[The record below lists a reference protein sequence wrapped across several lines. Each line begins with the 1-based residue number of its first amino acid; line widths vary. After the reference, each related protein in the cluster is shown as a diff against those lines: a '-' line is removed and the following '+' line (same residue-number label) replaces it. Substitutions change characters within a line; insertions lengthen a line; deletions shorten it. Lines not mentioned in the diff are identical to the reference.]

1 MRFVG
6 NLAIAIVLFGMV
18 LAILLVGF
26 GAAYLPLWET
36 EAVDKQGADGAWL
49 DVDGRPIF
57 YRTWG
62 SQDDHAIV
70 LVHGHAVEASA
81 IWQEMAP
88 TLADEG
94 LRVIAVDLLGY
105 GHSYRET
112 APVYTLR
119 TQASVLAHVLNQLR
133 VNGATIVG
141 YQQGAAVALQ
151 LAVEQPQFVGGLVL
165 IAPDLEPAPG
175 ALWRA
180 MARAPHAGRALAWA
194 FCSGGPFWS
203 WEQSRVAEESALAP
217 EQYLAS
223 VSDVTRIPGTAE
235 ALRMMALST
244 ADDNL
249 PEALPGLGM
258 PALVL
263 CGTQDGTCTRSGSE
277 TLAGIMPDARVVEL
291 SQASVPPPLDQLDR
305 MTTAIAEFAE
315 SQDRGSP

>member
-49 DVDGRPIF
+49 DVEGRPIF

-119 TQASVLAHVLNQLR
+119 TQASVLAYVLNQLR
-133 VNGATIVG
+133 VNGGTIVG

-165 IAPDLEPAPG
+165 IAPCSGPG
-175 ALWRA
+175 ARAWSA
-180 MARAPHAGRALAWA
+180 MAGHGPRSTRRACTHLGILLRWAILELGTIAGGRRVCLGSRAVPGKCLGRHAYPWHGR
-194 FCSGGPFWS
+194 GP
-203 WEQSRVAEESALAP
+203 AH
-217 EQYLAS
+217 
-223 VSDVTRIPGTAE
+223 
-235 ALRMMALST
+235 
-244 ADDNL
+244 
-249 PEALPGLGM
+249 
-258 PALVL
+258 
-263 CGTQDGTCTRSGSE
+263 DG
-277 TLAGIMPDARVVEL
+277 
-291 SQASVPPPLDQLDR
+291 PLYR
-305 MTTAIAEFAE
+305 
-315 SQDRGSP
+315 R